1 MLRPFVVKRYRARP
15 WVILLSLG
23 WLCARRSRA
32 RFHLHRSAQGHDCV
46 ATSVHLDME
55 AAPLQGHPLGH
66 RSALEPGVSR
76 QGHWGVGAPTF
87 LFTPPR
93 RPPLP
98 SPLGDLHHAGV
109 TGMGGR
115 LLLLFTPPRVLPP
128 PYLLIT
134 TLRRV
139 KGGTPVAFLRREE
152 GSPAVASTAPTRS
165 VPAVASIARPAGT
178 QYVTCTKRATCT
190 VPPCSTSWPAPPA

>member
-15 WVILLSLG
+15 WEIVLSLG

-32 RFHLHRSAQGHDCV
+32 RFHLHRNAQGHDCV
-46 ATSVHLDME
+46 ATSVHLAME

-76 QGHWGVGAPTF
+76 QGHRGVGAPF
-87 LFTPPR
+87 PVHSPR
-93 RPPLP
+93 RQLPLP

-115 LLLLFTPPRVLPP
+115 LLLLFTPPRVLP
-128 PYLLIT
+128 L
-134 TLRRV
+134 
-139 KGGTPVAFLRREE
+139 
-152 GSPAVASTAPTRS
+152 PTS
-165 VPAVASIARPAGT
+165 SS
-178 QYVTCTKRATCT
+178 QL
-190 VPPCSTSWPAPPA
+190 